1 MTKIT
6 ILLTYNRSLEG
17 PLTRY
22 KTQHPWEFLLSA
34 SRTSLQSYELSR
46 LNHAANLHKESTQLL
61 DVWLEENS
69 NAMLARL
76 LIEQREHPVPRQDGG
91 SASELLAKPPHSV
104 SDNFLADQAIPPPRV
119 RRAS

>member
-1 MTKIT
+1 LTKIT
-6 ILLTYNRSLEG
+6 ILLLYSPLLEA
-17 PLTRY
+17 PLTHH
-22 KTQHPWEFLLSA
+22 KTQPPWEFLLSA

-46 LNHAANLHKESTQLL
+46 LSHVANVRKEIGQLL
-61 DVWLEENS
+61 DIYVEESS

-76 LIEQREHPVPRQDGG
+76 LIEQAERPVPRQDGG

-104 SDNFLADQAIPPPRV
+104 SDNFLADQAIPPPRA